1 MAVGIRNSQEGD
13 KSKTHCGDAIF
24 RTLAMIR
31 KIRSRF
37 GEKFSLGHVELQ
49 AKVGNPGRDA

>member
-13 KSKTHCGDAIF
+13 KSKTHCRDIF

-49 AKVGNPGRDA
+49 AKVGNLGRDA